1 MEDNNVSA
9 QAYKRF
15 IPTSSLDV
23 EFQTIN
29 SMWGTLEVNPQF
41 IAKLNKMWEYHTGKT
56 KDSYNIEDL
65 WSLLSFYTRDLR
77 LANLNMQE
85 LAYCEYWLNLAADT
99 LMMGFVEPFLMMLA
113 RVASKTELTQ
123 AKGGFLRRRQGTIT
137 SENYSESREAPKK
150 SWFGS
155 NKAPQQYGY
164 GGR

>member
-1 MEDNNVSA
+1 MNNH
-9 QAYKRF
+9 QETEQQMYKRF
-15 IPTSSLDV
+15 IPQNSLDV

-56 KDSYNIEDL
+56 KQQYNMEDL

-77 LANLNMQE
+77 LANLSSQE

-137 SENYSESREAPKK
+137 SENYSETREAPKK
-150 SWFGS
+150 SWLGI
-155 NKAPQQYGY
+155 NKNNQY